1 MVCGAGALIGPLLV
15 SANIKIN
22 SGFHGSFWVI
32 GAATALS
39 ALPFLVVGS
48 PQPPRASKASEEG
61 HGGDA
66 IAPGWRYHALF
77 VVFFAW
83 YFFCEPFA
91 PALSPSP
98 RDLTSCTQTRRR
110 SRRWRG
116 GYRPTSR

>member
-48 PQPPRASKASEEG
+48 PQPPRASEASEEV

-83 YFFCEPFA
+83 YFFCEPSA
-91 PALSPSP
+91 RLTLSPPS
-98 RDLTSCTQTRRR
+98 T
-110 SRRWRG
+110 
-116 GYRPTSR
+116 